1 MKKNLRKRL
10 QTRLRPAQY
19 QRVDIVLPFVG
30 IDHFEVHDVANDVK
44 FIRDAVAA
52 IHDAA
57 VGAQGVVCLEG
68 HKG

>member
-1 MKKNLRKRL
+1 MKKSLRKRL

-19 QRVDIVLPFVG
+19 QRVDIVRPFVG
-30 IDHFEVHDVANDVK
+30 IDRFEV
-44 FIRDAVAA
+44 
-52 IHDAA
+52 HDAA